1 MFGAG
6 GHRPQGVTGAETR
19 TDGWGT
25 ALVSAPMSFQQAM
38 EQVARFFEVIGAL
51 VLVAGLVVSVG
62 LAVRSWRRYRAGT
75 QAWQVLRN
83 SFGNVILL
91 GLEILVAADL
101 LRTVA
106 VSPTIENVVVLGAI
120 VLIRTVLSFSLE
132 IEIEGVA
139 PWRRALL
146 RTPRAGVGLEA
157 TPGVS
162 SAEGEAPRG

>member
-1 MFGAG
+1 M
-6 GHRPQGVTGAETR
+6 T
-19 TDGWGT
+19 
-25 ALVSAPMSFQQAM
+25 FQQAM
-38 EQVARFFEVIGAL
+38 EQVARFFEAVGAL

-62 LAVRSWRRYRAGT
+62 LAWRSWRQDRAGR

-83 SFGNVILL
+83 SFGSVILL

-106 VSPTIENVVVLGAI
+106 VAPTVENVVVLGAI

-139 PWRRALL
+139 PWRRAVL
-146 RTPRAGVGLEA
+146 RGPR
-157 TPGVS
+157 PGTAPGAPPRVS
-162 SAEGEAPRG
+162 SAEGEAPPG

>member
-1 MFGAG
+1 
-6 GHRPQGVTGAETR
+6 
-19 TDGWGT
+19 
-25 ALVSAPMSFQQAM
+25 MSFQQAM
-38 EQVARFFEVIGAL
+38 EQVARFFEAIGAL

-62 LAVRSWRRYRAGT
+62 LAVRSWRRDRAG
-75 QAWQVLRN
+75 QRAWEVLRN

-106 VSPTIENVVVLGAI
+106 VAPTVENVVVLGAI

-139 PWRRALL
+139 PWRRAML
-146 RTPRAGVGLEA
+146 RSPRRGGGQEA
-157 TPGVS
+157 APVVS
-162 SAEGEAPRG
+162 SGEGEAPRG